1 MLEGAGAGAGGWVG
15 GRTPASVSPAAR
27 GRDSRPAPAAAAWF
41 GASPRGRVRGS
52 SPAVRAR
59 TGVDGWRGAVSL
71 DERAVEH
78 GAGAGTTLLSQR
90 LMQMIKHRIGPEWP
104 TSRRRRRLPSLPSHC
119 RKAPPSLLDI
129 TGIITVSRLD
139 EWSENRMRAHPR
151 HDWRFPPHSPGPRR
165 LPSFLFVRVFCADKG
180 LRPFLFLRR
189 QRRRPTWTRHP
200 SDYSVLGRCRPM
212 PTLLS
217 QCGMQME
224 SPRVGHNR
232 HCHSFKGR

>member
-151 HDWRFPPHSPGPRR
+151 HDWRPPPPPPCPRR
-165 LPSFLFVRVFCADKG
+165 LPSFLFVRVFCADN
-180 LRPFLFLRR
+180 
-189 QRRRPTWTRHP
+189 
-200 SDYSVLGRCRPM
+200 SVLGRCRLM
-212 PTLLS
+212 PVVRQWPEVSDAYRSSTLSS
-217 QCGMQME
+217 QRVMQTD
-224 SPRVGHNR
+224 SQRVGHNWHR
-232 HCHSFKGR
+232 HSFRGR